1 MTVRSLG
8 SSIAI
13 EEPRFLAWPA
23 GILLG
28 LLLALFAAPMLVSVV
43 MLGLA
48 VYAWR
53 GAKESIQALTVMFLV
68 LNLNAGLFPFWGQGA
83 SLRWLVLFSA
93 FGRVLWDGV
102 LSDAKWPFDASVA
115 ITLFALVVGFLGYLA
130 SSLPV
135 VSIFKIV
142 AFYIG
147 AVTILTCFYRTR
159 AQKSYW
165 LSWFYT
171 LSVVVLFVSLPFYFT
186 ATGFYVN
193 GRGFQGIL
201 NHPQTFGPVLAPLTA
216 GLTIWTLLSRTR
228 SYGIGVVIGLGLL
241 CMILSQSR
249 TALLMYTLSILV
261 AFGLHLWR
269 GERLKIWKSR
279 PMMSAGF
286 KLIVFVSAC
295 LAMVLSGD
303 KVVEASEGF
312 LLKKSANQESLSFQV
327 RTSMLNQQMDNFRE
341 NPLTGIGFGVPSSND
356 NWTSLTT
363 GFLGMPTGFPVEKGF
378 LPSAVLEETGLIGA
392 VLLLVLFYTLIGRVL
407 RSRSLF
413 AITIVIASL
422 LANVGEM
429 VFFSFGGAGL
439 YFWLLIGYCYNHVIP
454 CVE

>member
-1 MTVRSLG
+1 MV
-8 SSIAI
+8 
-13 EEPRFLAWPA
+13 WPV

-28 LLLALFAAPMLVSVV
+28 LLAALFVAPALISVV

-53 GAKESIQALTVMFLV
+53 GAKESIQALTIMFLV

-93 FGRVLWDGV
+93 FGRVFWDGV
-102 LSDAKWPFDASVA
+102 LSDARWPFEASVA
-115 ITLFALVVGFLGYLA
+115 ITLFSLVVGFLGYLA

-135 VSIFKIV
+135 VSIFKIA

-147 AVTILTCFYRTR
+147 AITILTCFYRTR
-159 AQKSYW
+159 DQKSYW
-165 LSWFYT
+165 LSWFFT
-171 LSVVVLFVSLPFYFT
+171 LSFVVLIVSLPFYFT

-201 NHPQTFGPVLAPLTA
+201 NHPQTFGPMLAPLTA
-216 GLTIWTLLSRTR
+216 GLTIWVMLSPKR
-228 SYGIGVVIGLGLL
+228 SYSIGAVIGLGLF
-241 CMILSQSR
+241 CMIVSQSR
-249 TALLMYTLSILV
+249 TAMLMYMLSILV
-261 AFGLHLWR
+261 AFGLHVWR
-269 GERLKIWKSR
+269 GERLSIWRPR
-279 PMMSAGF
+279 PMMSAGV
-286 KLIVFVSAC
+286 KLVVFVSAC
-295 LAMVLSGD
+295 LVMVLSGD

-312 LLKKSANQESLSFQV
+312 LLKKSANEESLSFQA
-327 RTSMLNQQMDNFRE
+327 RTSMLNQQMTNFRDH
-341 NPLTGIGFGVPSSND
+341 PLTGIGFGVPSSND
-356 NWTSLTT
+356 SWTSLST

-378 LPSAVLEETGLIGA
+378 LPSAILEETGLIGA
-392 VLLLVLFYTLIGRVL
+392 VLLVVLFYVLMGRVL
-407 RSRSLF
+407 RSRSLLV
-413 AITIVIASL
+413 ITVLIASL
-422 LANVGEM
+422 LANAGEM